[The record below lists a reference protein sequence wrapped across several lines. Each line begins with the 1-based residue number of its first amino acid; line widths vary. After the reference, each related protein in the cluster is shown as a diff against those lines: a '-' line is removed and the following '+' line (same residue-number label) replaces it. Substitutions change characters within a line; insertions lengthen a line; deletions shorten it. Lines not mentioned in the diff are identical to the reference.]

1 MIKVYVMSSCPDCRD
16 VKTQIEGNPEYVLID
31 IGSHVRCLKEFLRI
45 RDSHPAFRETRAKG
59 LVGIPCYV
67 DEDGN
72 VDFSMDGIETTRHAA
87 EGASCSLDGKGC

>member
-45 RDSHPAFRETRAKG
+45 RDFHPAFREIRAKG

-72 VDFSMDGIETTRHAA
+72 VAFSMDGIETTRHAA